1 MAQNLKNNYLCRVE
15 DQLLRDVRGQAG
27 EGNGK
32 DMSPG
37 SSVSTIETKVN
48 CKRNNSQFK

>member
-1 MAQNLKNNYLCRVE
+1 LAQNLKNNYLCRVE
-15 DQLLRDVRGQAG
+15 DELLHDVHGKAG

-37 SSVSTIETKVN
+37 SSVSTTETKVN
-48 CKRNNSQFK
+48 NKHNNSQFK